1 MSKELT
7 AEFKTL
13 LTKEEYNRLYEKMKD
28 HPGNLQ
34 TNYYFDT
41 KRYTLKA
48 TDTVLRVKWR
58 DGYTLTLERKKG
70 YNFVRT
76 DEEITEEQFK
86 DLVENGII
94 PSEKIAQEVNDI
106 IKGQKIINFMS
117 LSTYRISMIYKKG
130 KLSLDRCEYVN
141 TVDYELEYEVD
152 TEGIIEIKAF
162 NDKQNAYFVISDTGC
177 GINKDELSSI
187 FDLFYRRNPSNGGY
201 AIAAGLEQLF
211 RLFQAGWQW

>member
-1 MSKELT
+1 MAKELT

-13 LTKEEYNRLYEKMKD
+13 LTKEEYHRIYETIKE

-41 KRYTLKA
+41 KRFTLKA
-48 TDTVLRVKWR
+48 TDAVLRVKHR
-58 DGYTLTLERKKG
+58 ESYILTLERKKG

-141 TVDYELEYEVD
+141 TVDYELEYEVTNRNTGKLD
-152 TEGIIEIKAF
+152 FVQIIRDYDISYKKSQA
-162 NDKQNAYFVISDTGC
+162 KLKRAYDA
-177 GINKDELSSI
+177 L
-187 FDLFYRRNPSNGGY
+187 RR
-201 AIAAGLEQLF
+201 AI
-211 RLFQAGWQW
+211 

>member
-13 LTKEEYNRLYEKMKD
+13 LTKEEYNRLYETMKE

-70 YNFVRT
+70 YNYVRT
-76 DEEITEEQFK
+76 DEEITEEQ
-86 DLVENGII
+86 
-94 PSEKIAQEVNDI
+94 PRSS
-106 IKGQKIINFMS
+106 GQIDK
-117 LSTYRISMIYKKG
+117 TY
-130 KLSLDRCEYVN
+130 
-141 TVDYELEYEVD
+141 
-152 TEGIIEIKAF
+152 
-162 NDKQNAYFVISDTGC
+162 
-177 GINKDELSSI
+177 
-187 FDLFYRRNPSNGGY
+187 
-201 AIAAGLEQLF
+201 
-211 RLFQAGWQW
+211 

>member
-106 IKGQKIINFMS
+106 IKGQKIINFM
-117 LSTYRISMIYKKG
+117 
-130 KLSLDRCEYVN
+130 E
-141 TVDYELEYEVD
+141 
-152 TEGIIEIKAF
+152 
-162 NDKQNAYFVISDTGC
+162 
-177 GINKDELSSI
+177 
-187 FDLFYRRNPSNGGY
+187 
-201 AIAAGLEQLF
+201 
-211 RLFQAGWQW
+211 